1 MEKQKKQPTLY
12 IIDIFNLIFRAYYA
26 MPSLR
31 TSGGEPTGA
40 IFGVVRMVLKI
51 IREMKPDCV
60 AVAMDS
66 PVEVERKKIYAGYKA
81 NRPPPPEDLV
91 AQIPSIERIVQ
102 LFGIRT
108 FTKPGWEADDVIAS
122 LTGEARKQGM
132 SVRIVSSD
140 KDLMQLVDE
149 DVKVLYEDT
158 RQKTVVEM
166 DRGRVEEKYGV
177 GPERILDLLTMV
189 GDSSDN
195 IPGIPKIGQKTAASL
210 LKQFGSLDAIL
221 EDTSRVKKPAQRK
234 TIEENRDVALLSR
247 RLATLKT
254 DLFDK
259 VDFDGLRPGEPDT
272 KELAE
277 EFRRL
282 ELRQFLR
289 ELAESQ
295 GDAQAEAAGVSI
307 RPSGHKDYVTVFTLN
322 ALDEEIARIR
332 EAGAVSV
339 DLETTGTNAA
349 AADIVGVS
357 LSCAKDRG
365 CYVPVR
371 HLYMGAPKQ
380 LGLDDVLERLR
391 PVLQDPAIEKYGHHI
406 KFDDVLFMR
415 SGVAMQGIAFDTMIA
430 SYLLD
435 PEKHQHSLDQV
446 AMAEL
451 GYRTITYGEVTRKSR
466 KGQLKFEEV
475 PVDDATQYAAEDAE
489 IVFCLVEKMRPDIE
503 EAGLGKLLRDVEIP
517 LSRVLAE
524 MQMAG
529 MRVDTD
535 YLTTL
540 EIDFSRELLRIEK
553 EVWKIAGMEFNLA
566 SPKQLQQ
573 VLFEKLGLEKTKKTK
588 TGYSTGIDVLMGMS
602 HPVAKKILD
611 FRALSK
617 LLGTYVRALPEEI
630 NRSTGK
636 IHTSYN
642 QAVAA
647 TGRLSS
653 SNPNLQ
659 NIPIRSERGRKIR
672 KAFVPSEGCRFL
684 SADYSQIDLR
694 VLAHLSGDFVLVQ
707 AFKNGEDVHRRTAME
722 VFGVAGDEVTPEIR
736 SQAKAVNFGV
746 VYGQTEYGLSQQ
758 TGLSMKEAREFIRK
772 YFERYGGVQD
782 YMNRVIEEAHKGRGV
797 STILGRRRFLRG
809 IDSKNRNER
818 LMAERMARN
827 TPIQGSA
834 ADIIKLAM
842 IKINDW
848 IHEKKLETKMLLN
861 VHDELVFDVPKKEE
875 KEAEEMVR
883 KIMET
888 VMELQVPLVVDTG
901 WGSSWADAHP

>member
-1 MEKQKKQPTLY
+1 MKKQKQPPTLY

-51 IREMKPDCV
+51 IREMKPDYL

-66 PVEVERKKIYAGYKA
+66 PVEVERKKIYADYKA

-91 AQIPSIERIVQ
+91 AQIPSIEKIVQ

-108 FTKPGWEADDVIAS
+108 FTKPGWEADDIIAS
-122 LTGEARKQGM
+122 LTGEARRQGL
-132 SVRIVSSD
+132 SVKIVSSD

-158 RQKTVVEM
+158 RKKTVVEM
-166 DRGRVEEKYGV
+166 DRERVEEKYGAP
-177 GPERILDLLTMV
+177 PERILDLLTMM

-210 LKQFGSLDAIL
+210 LREFGSLDAIL
-221 EDTSRVKKPAQRK
+221 EDPAKVKKPAQRK
-234 TIEENRDVALLSR
+234 TIEENRDIALLSR
-247 RLATLKT
+247 RLATLNT
-254 DLFDK
+254 DLFDDK
-259 VDFDGLRPGEPDT
+259 VDFADLRLGKPNT

-295 GDAQAEAAGVSI
+295 GDAAAAGVSI
-307 RPSGHKDYVTVFTLN
+307 RPSGDKDYFTVTTLK

-371 HLYMGAPKQ
+371 HFYMGAPKQ
-380 LGLDDVLERLR
+380 LGLDEVLERLG

-415 SGVAMQGIAFDTMIA
+415 SGVVMQGIAFDTMIA

-446 AMAEL
+446 AMSEL
-451 GYRTITYGEVTRKSR
+451 DYRTITYSEVTRKSR

-489 IVFCLVEKMRPDIE
+489 IVFSLVEKMRPDIE
-503 EAGLGKLLRDVEIP
+503 EAGLGNLLRDVEVP

-540 EIDFSRELLRIEK
+540 EIDFARELDRIEK
-553 EVWKIAGMEFNLA
+553 ETWKIAGMEFNLA
-566 SPKQLQQ
+566 SPKQMQH

-588 TGYSTGIDVLMGMS
+588 TGYSTAIDVLMGMT
-602 HPVAKKILD
+602 HPIAKKILD

-659 NIPIRSERGRKIR
+659 NIPIRTERGRKIR
-672 KAFVPSEGCRFL
+672 KAFVPSKGCRFL

-722 VFGVAGDEVTPEIR
+722 IFGVSGDEVTSEIR

-758 TGLSMKEAREFIRK
+758 TGLSMKEARQFIQK

-782 YMNRVIEEAHKGRGV
+782 YMNRVIEEAHKGQGV

-848 IHEKKLETKMLLN
+848 IHEQKLETKMLLN

-875 KEAEEMVR
+875 KEVEKMV
-883 KIMET
+883 KQIMET

-901 WGSSWADAHP
+901 WGGSWADAHP